1 MTGILELSIFGYIL
15 RLCSSVLE
23 NINYFNYDVLSIISK
38 KNKFWVWLVSH
49 FNKNIN

>member
-1 MTGILELSIFGYIL
+1 MTGILGLSIFGYIL

-23 NINYFNYDVLSIISK
+23 NRRYFIYDMFLMISK
-38 KNKFWVWLVSH
+38 IQLWVWSDLH

>member
-23 NINYFNYDVLSIISK
+23 NRRYFIYDTFLMISK
-38 KNKFWVWLVSH
+38 NPALGLVG
-49 FNKNIN
+49 FAF

>member
-23 NINYFNYDVLSIISK
+23 NRRYFIYDMFLMISK
-38 KNKFWVWLVSH
+38 NPALGLVG
-49 FNKNIN
+49 FAF